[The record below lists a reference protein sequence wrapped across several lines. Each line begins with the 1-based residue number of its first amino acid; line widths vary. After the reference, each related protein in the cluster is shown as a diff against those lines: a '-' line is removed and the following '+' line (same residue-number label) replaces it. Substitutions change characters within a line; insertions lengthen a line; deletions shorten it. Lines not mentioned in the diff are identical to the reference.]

1 MMRIIL
7 QRVRGINNEILGVKG
22 LRGGVGLLQD
32 LGDHKI
38 FRENGGGICRL
49 Q

>member
-22 LRGGVGLLQD
+22 LRGVGLLQD